1 MQNSNVSSE
10 ISKLRECS
18 VTVFA
23 FVLVAP
29 FFVFLVFQ
37 RTIEDFLQQFLR
49 EKNIKL
55 SNLAEIAL
63 ILKVVHLIRCFHC

>member
-1 MQNSNVSSE
+1 MRNSDVSSE

-37 RTIEDFLQQFLR
+37 RTIEDFLQQFFR
-49 EKNIKL
+49 EK
-55 SNLAEIAL
+55 
-63 ILKVVHLIRCFHC
+63 ILNCQTLQKSH